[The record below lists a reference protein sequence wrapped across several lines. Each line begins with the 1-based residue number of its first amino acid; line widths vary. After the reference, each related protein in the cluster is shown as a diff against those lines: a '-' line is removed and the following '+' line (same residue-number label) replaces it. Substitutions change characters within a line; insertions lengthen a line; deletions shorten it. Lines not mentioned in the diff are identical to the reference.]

1 MENFLRE
8 ALKYGILKVEDLE
21 CLEHNIE
28 MKKRDE
34 ILSQHPYSIWQGK
47 NGSWYT
53 KLSDDTKEGL
63 RLIKRK
69 NKIDIENIVI
79 DFWREKTENPTIK
92 ELFKQWIEERKTY
105 DELRKSSVKKYEN
118 DYTRFIK
125 NTDFE
130 KIHIRSL
137 SEEQLYSFVKETI
150 REKCLTAKAFSGLR
164 IILKGI
170 LKLAKRMNYTTI
182 SASTFF
188 EDLDIGK
195 NSFKKVKK
203 DPKTK
208 RFTDDEVHKIMDYIF
223 ENLTIRNLAIMLCFQ
238 TGVRVGELAALKP
251 EDINYREKT
260 IHIQRTEITYKDDNG
275 KSVVEVGDYPKTD
288 ESDRYIIIPDS
299 CIDTIR
305 RIRLM
310 NMKGEYLF
318 EENKKRIR
326 SNALRRS
333 LYRICDNIGIPR
345 RSPHSIRRTYASTLL
360 DNHTDESLVQ
370 NQMGHTD
377 IATTHKYYQ
386 FCRRSNAEQREQILN
401 AINY

>member
-1 MENFLRE
+1 MEDVLLK
-8 ALKYGILKVEDLE
+8 ALKYDILTKEDLE
-21 CLEHNIE
+21 NLEIKIE
-28 MKKRDE
+28 VQKRE
-34 ILSQHPYSIWQGK
+34 ELLSKHPYSIWKGK

-53 KLSDDTKEGL
+53 KLPVNNQLK
-63 RLIKRK
+63 LIKRK
-69 NKIDIENIVI
+69 NKTDVENIVI
-79 DFWREKTENPTIK
+79 DFWNEKLENPTIK
-92 ELFKQWIEERKTY
+92 ELFDQWLNERETY
-105 DELRKSSVKKYEN
+105 GELRKSSIKKYFN
-118 DYTRFIK
+118 DYNRFIK
-125 NTDFE
+125 DTDFE
-130 KIHIRSL
+130 VIHIRRL
-137 SEEQLYSFVKETI
+137 DEEQLYLFVKETI
-150 REKCLTAKAFSGLR
+150 VKHSLTSKGFSGLR

-170 LKLAKRMNYTTI
+170 LKYAKRKKYTSI

-195 NSFKKVKK
+195 NCFKKVKK
-203 DPKTK
+203 DPKTQ
-208 RFTDDEVHKIMDYIF
+208 RFTDEEVHKIMDYIF

-238 TGVRVGELAALKP
+238 TGVRVGELATLKP
-251 EDINYREKT
+251 EDINYQEKT
-260 IHIQRTEITYKDDNG
+260 IHIQRTEITYKDDDG
-275 KSVVEVGDYPKTD
+275 KSVVDVGNYPKTD
-288 ESDRYIIIPDS
+288 ESDRYLIITDS

-386 FCRRSNAEQREQILN
+386 FCRRNNTEQREQILN
-401 AINY
+401 AISY